1 MNYNN
6 ILNRIM
12 LMITLEEFN
21 PNTSSLVKCFIPLL
35 MPNISNSCIINNTL
49 NVNNNNI
56 INKGLLT
63 KNSKIYIRNYIN
75 IIIPKN
81 MVNDISYENKY
92 LTKGLEFY
100 ITFVNNNIL
109 KPIVLRR
116 KE

>member
-6 ILNRIM
+6 ILNRVITM
-12 LMITLEEFN
+12 NTLEEFD
-21 PNTSSLVKCFIPLL
+21 PRITSLVKCFIPLL
-35 MPNISNSCIINNTL
+35 MPNLSNSYIINNTL
-49 NVNNNNI
+49 SVNNNNI

-63 KNSKIYIRNYIN
+63 KNTNIYIRNYVN

-109 KPIVLRR
+109 KPIILRR
-116 KE
+116 KD